1 MLLEIEPGLIIW
13 TLVTFVLLLIVLKAV
28 AWKPLLALLD
38 EREKRIQDALDQAEK
53 ARQEAQDA
61 AEENR
66 RALAQAQAEARQAIS
81 EGREAAER
89 VAQEVRQ
96 RAEGEAQQMLEQ
108 ARRTIQQEKD
118 QAILE
123 LRNQVADLAL
133 LAAGRVLEDNVDDT
147 RNRQIVDAFIDTIPD
162 ADRNG

>member
-38 EREKRIQDALDQAEK
+38 EREKRIQNALDQAEK

-66 RALAQAQAEARQAIS
+66 RALEQAQAEARQAIS

-108 ARRTIQQEKD
+108 ARRTIQQERD

-123 LRNQVADLAL
+123 LRNRVADLAL
-133 LAAGRVLEDNVDDT
+133 LAAGRVLEDNLDDT
-147 RNRQIVDAFIDTIPD
+147 RNRQIVDEFIDNIPD